1 MKKSAREGGTSPL
14 NPKKLLKIMNLTKT
28 LAIAGLILTAL
39 AGSAQATPPRVAVVE
54 DSQKTAGLG
63 QIFDM
68 LAENDV
74 IELAPTETITL
85 GYTKSCV
92 REHITGGRVVVGRK
106 ESTVTG
112 GSVNRET
119 VQCAVNKLALNADES
134 AQSATIAFRGAVKHI
149 YVRQPVVMAGKS
161 EGVVVEAMDGD
172 QTWKVVP
179 KNGRIDFA
187 DEKIELTPGASY
199 RLKGFTQTV
208 IVEVDPKATSAKTGK
223 LERLVIL
230 D

>member
-1 MKKSAREGGTSPL
+1 
-14 NPKKLLKIMNLTKT
+14 MNLTKT
-28 LAIAGLILTAL
+28 LTIAGLVLAAL
-39 AGSAQATPPRVAVVE
+39 AGAAHATPARVAVVE

-74 IELAPTETITL
+74 IDLAPNETIVL

-92 REHITGGRVVVGRK
+92 REHITGGKVVVGRK

-112 GSVNRET
+112 GAVTRET

-134 AQSATIAFRGAVKHI
+134 QQSATIAFRGAVKHI
-149 YVRQPVVMAGKS
+149 YVRQPVVMARKS
-161 EGVVVEAMDGD
+161 AGVVVEAIEGG

-179 KNGRIDFA
+179 KDGRIDFA
-187 DEKIELTPGASY
+187 AEKIELTPGASY

-223 LERLVIL
+223 LERIVIL